1 MKRRNQGFT
10 LVEMLCTVV
19 ILLLVSATVTV
30 GTRLAVENYTASI
43 TASESQTL
51 CTTVLDAVGDILRYS
66 TRVTDWS
73 EELHFQSDRY
83 DGVRYFAVEDG
94 KVILA
99 AEGTEI
105 APQKLLPVKA
115 YPNGLQVRLLQGQA
129 FKNGQLLDLTAAEYK
144 LLCLFLHNPNTVLTK
159 ELILEKLWDR
169 NEDYIDSSTLTVYIR
184 RLRMKIEDDPSNPK
198 MLLTVRGMGYKWNVL
213 A

>member
-1 MKRRNQGFT
+1 MKRHNRGFT

-30 GTRLAVENYTASI
+30 GTRLAVENYAASI

-115 YPNGLQVRLLQGQA
+115 YPNGLQVRLELEPNQTENMVTV
-129 FKNGQLLDLTAAEYK
+129 KVTALNSK
-144 LLCLFLHNPNTVLTK
+144 GK
-159 ELILEKLWDR
+159 ELASRELDVRIL
-169 NEDYIDSSTLTVYIR
+169 NPQEDTQ
-184 RLRMKIEDDPSNPK
+184 
-198 MLLTVRGMGYKWNVL
+198 
-213 A
+213 

>member
-1 MKRRNQGFT
+1 MKKEFSMERKRYT
-10 LVEMLCTVV
+10 LCILVEDIPGVLSQVARLFSRKGYNIESIVSGETDRPG
-19 ILLLVSATVTV
+19 ITRISIELL
-30 GTRLAVENYTASI
+30 
-43 TASESQTL
+43 
-51 CTTVLDAVGDILRYS
+51 GD
-66 TRVTDWS
+66 
-73 EELHFQSDRY
+73 ELMIDQ
-83 DGVRYFAVEDG
+83 
-94 KVILA
+94 IA
-99 AEGTEI
+99 A
-105 APQKLLPVKA
+105 QCRKLLPVKA

-129 FKNGQLLDLTAAEYK
+129 FKNGQLLDLTAADYK

-169 NEDYIDSSTLTVYIR
+169 NENYIDSSTLTVYIR